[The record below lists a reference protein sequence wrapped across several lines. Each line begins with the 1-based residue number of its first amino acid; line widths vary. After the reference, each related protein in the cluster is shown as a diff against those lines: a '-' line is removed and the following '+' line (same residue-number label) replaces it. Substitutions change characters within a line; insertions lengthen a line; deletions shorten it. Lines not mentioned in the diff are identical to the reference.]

1 MDKKLFR
8 SILWIITYAVV
19 LVLVIVKFDDL
30 RGLFGTV
37 LGLFQPLFIG
47 FAIAFVLNRP
57 CHAFCRLYSRGL
69 DRTRA
74 KGLARPLAVATS
86 YLLLIVLIGAFFSI
100 VLPKLVESIQ
110 LFLGSMNGYMQNVQ
124 GWLNALLSTLHLETL
139 DLSNFSELIK
149 TALSGVVNTLTTAV
163 PQLVTI
169 TGNII
174 SVVVTGFLSIIFS
187 AYMLSGKDKLLSQCR
202 RVLKAYAP
210 KRAAAWVTDVV
221 HLTSDTF
228 TAFVTGQLI
237 EACILGGMT
246 TLGMLFIQADYA
258 PLIGIIIGV
267 SALIPMVGAFVGGAL
282 SAILLV
288 MVSPVRTLIFLIFL
302 LCLQQFEGNVIYP
315 KVVGTSIGL
324 PGIWV
329 LAAVTIGGGVG
340 GLVGVLLSVPVASVL
355 YALLRRDVHKRLA
368 CKE

>member
-169 TGNII
+169 TGNIMNAAG
-174 SVVVTGFLSIIFS
+174 STAG
-187 AYMLSGKDKLLSQCR
+187 SGL
-202 RVLKAYAP
+202 A
-210 KRAAAWVTDVV
+210 
-221 HLTSDTF
+221 
-228 TAFVTGQLI
+228 
-237 EACILGGMT
+237 
-246 TLGMLFIQADYA
+246 
-258 PLIGIIIGV
+258 IG
-267 SALIPMVGAFVGGAL
+267 
-282 SAILLV
+282 
-288 MVSPVRTLIFLIFL
+288 
-302 LCLQQFEGNVIYP
+302 
-315 KVVGTSIGL
+315 GTSI
-324 PGIWV
+324 IIV
-329 LAAVTIGGGVG
+329 
-340 GLVGVLLSVPVASVL
+340 VGV
-355 YALLRRDVHKRLA
+355 ALETTKALEAQLMMRHYKGFL
-368 CKE
+368 E